1 LRAGTLAGKV
11 CEGAAN
17 EGSGGADTRNLES
30 VNCIIERREGGLTPQ
45 DGIAAVRELQA
56 VCA

>member
-1 LRAGTLAGKV
+1 LAGKV